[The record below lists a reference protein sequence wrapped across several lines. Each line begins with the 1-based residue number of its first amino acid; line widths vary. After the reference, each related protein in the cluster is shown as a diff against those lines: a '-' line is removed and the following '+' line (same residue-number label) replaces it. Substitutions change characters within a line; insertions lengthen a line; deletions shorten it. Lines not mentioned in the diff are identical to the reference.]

1 MRQQIWSN
9 LCNLKFKT
17 YYMEL
22 LFQRYQKR
30 DRSISILIAITSS
43 TSIATWAVWKEVPLL
58 WAGLIALSQVITVV
72 KPYFPFSKYIKE
84 LNTKILKAENLNLE
98 FEKLWSKVQRNKLA
112 EDSIDEIFYDLKK
125 QMNEI
130 LNFSDE
136 VILPAVPVYQM
147 QANQKVKTFLESNF
161 NVVVNLKK

>member
-1 MRQQIWSN
+1 
-9 LCNLKFKT
+9 
-17 YYMEL
+17 MEL